1 MKSYKLYHL
10 DQPVADHT
18 YHGLILYV
26 NNNICVSSA
35 ITYPGYNVEAIKLV
49 LQNGI
54 DKLVIIAIYNSPQ
67 TRSVELYTTIQNML
81 TGCKNVPVIIIGDF
95 NINTPRN
102 NKTSLC
108 NYMKIN
114 YNCNQYVK
122 ESTTKYDTTID
133 LVFSNL
139 QSLIIGTIDCYWSDH
154 KMVYAVI

>member
-1 MKSYKLYHL
+1 MVL
-10 DQPVADHT
+10 V
-18 YHGLILYV
+18 LYV

-35 ITYPGYNVEAIKLV
+35 ITYPGHNVEAIKLV
-49 LQNGI
+49 LHNGI

-67 TRSVELYTTIQNML
+67 TRSIELYTTIQNML
-81 TGCKNVPVIIIGDF
+81 TGCKNVPVIIIGGF

-102 NKTSLC
+102 NKTPLC

-133 LVFSNL
+133 LVFLNL
-139 QSLIIGTIDCYWSDH
+139 QSLTIGTIDCYWSDH
-154 KMVYAVI
+154 KMVYVVI